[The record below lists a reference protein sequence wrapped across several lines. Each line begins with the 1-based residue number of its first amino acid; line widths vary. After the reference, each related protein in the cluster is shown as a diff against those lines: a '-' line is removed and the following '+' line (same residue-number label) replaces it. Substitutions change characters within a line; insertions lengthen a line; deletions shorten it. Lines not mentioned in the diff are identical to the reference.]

1 MQELCMIRDLPLEER
16 PRERFLSVGA
26 KALSNAELLAIIL
39 RNGTPKESALHLAQ
53 RVLSAEGGLQALNH
67 LTIEELTKIK
77 GIGPNKA
84 IVVLAAAELGKR
96 ISQAHLVK
104 LAKISSPEECVSFLL
119 PQMKHLQQEHFIVIF
134 LDTKNNIIGQKTIFI
149 GSLNRAVVHPREVF
163 CEAIKRSSA
172 SIICAH
178 NHPSGD
184 PSPSEQDI
192 TLTHRLSEA
201 GSVIGISLLDHLIIG
216 SENFISLKGRGY
228 I

>member
-1 MQELCMIRDLPLEER
+1 MIRDLPREER
-16 PRERFLSVGA
+16 PRERFLDAGA
-26 KALSNAELLAIIL
+26 NALSNAELLAIIL
-39 RNGTPKESALHLAQ
+39 RTGSANESALHLAQ
-53 RVLSAEGGLQALNH
+53 RVLSAKGGLQSLNH
-67 LTIEELTKIK
+67 LTIEELIEIK
-77 GIGPNKA
+77 GIGQNKA
-84 IVVLAAAELGKR
+84 MIMLAAAELGKR
-96 ISQAHLVK
+96 ISQGRAPK

-119 PQMKHLQQEHFIVIF
+119 PQMKHLKQEHFIVIF
-134 LDTKNNIIGQKTIFI
+134 LDTKNQVIGQKTVFI
-149 GSLNRAVVHPREVF
+149 GSLNRAIVHPREVF

-201 GSVIGISLLDHLIIG
+201 GEVVGISLLDHLIIG
-216 SENFISLKGRGY
+216 AEDFISLKERGY